1 MAELMGA
8 ADRDVTRLTTTPT
21 SAQRSGAVQ
30 REAAT
35 GGSPL
40 RLLMVATR
48 AHPYAGGV
56 ETHIAEVGPRLV
68 RSGIDVTLLTTDGVG
83 DLPAAEVTGGVRVL
97 RVRAW
102 SAKPDYALAPGVYRA
117 IIRGSWDVVH
127 CQGFHTPVP
136 PTAMLAARRAG
147 IPYVVSF
154 HSGGHSSSVRHALQ
168 RAQLTV
174 LGPLFLAARRLVA
187 VSEFEAEL
195 FRRRFPLAA
204 ERIMVIRNGCDLP
217 LVPTRLPRAG
227 PGPLIL
233 SVGRVERYK
242 GHQRAVRALPH
253 VLAAFPNARLRVL
266 GAGSYEDR
274 LKRLARELGIEARV
288 EVRGVDGADRSELAA
303 TLSEAALVTLL
314 SDYESQGIAVLEALA
329 LHRPVLVAY
338 NTALKEF
345 ADRGQATAIGTAA
358 PPQQV
363 AAAIVDQLTHPL
375 EPDPVELP
383 TWDQCAAQLGDLYRS
398 VCAESESQG
407 EGASRGNLQGSGP
420 PT

>member
-168 RAQLTV
+168 RAQLTM

-195 FRRRFPLAA
+195 FSQVVARRETLVVGGKPAVKRSPCHDVAGRDIIPPAHEQGCRLARRQHEPFT
-204 ERIMVIRNGCDLP
+204 ERLLQALNLRP
-217 LVPTRLPRAG
+217 
-227 PGPLIL
+227 
-233 SVGRVERYK
+233 SVVEHEARGRD
-242 GHQRAVRALPH
+242 GHQRAGRVVEQPDHLAQVVRLPPVVRVEDRD
-253 VLAAFPNARLRVL
+253 VLGVRLRHEQVGVGDVTHIL
-266 GAGSYEDR
+266 FSAHQPHPRVPDR
-274 LKRLARELGIEARV
+274 NDN
-288 EVRGVDGADRSELAA
+288 VRG
-303 TLSEAALVTLL
+303 
-314 SDYESQGIAVLEALA
+314 AVL
-329 LHRPVLVAY
+329 RRVV
-338 NTALKEF
+338 T
-345 ADRGQATAIGTAA
+345 D
-358 PPQQV
+358 
-363 AAAIVDQLTHPL
+363 D
-375 EPDPVELP
+375 
-383 TWDQCAAQLGDLYRS
+383 
-398 VCAESESQG
+398 
-407 EGASRGNLQGSGP
+407 
-420 PT
+420 